1 MKLRWRCNAS
11 SAAYTKGELKSEEP
25 PGLLWSRQLIG
36 NAYWVFKTFSD
47 REFPKIPLTFLTVS
61 PLGSN
66 HNLQYEKWTETH
78 KNKTKLLK
86 RNTETA
92 RKTIETARKTMHRN
106 GEKNHRNSQNK
117 TTTSLRLYSQANKKC
132 KVTMKQWNLLL
143 TDWTCIS
150 IEFIW
155 NSARSYMEWIDSWS
169 ALTDVVQNVFE
180 GGGGVS
186 A

>member
-1 MKLRWRCNAS
+1 MHTEFLR
-11 SAAYTKGELKSEEP
+11 
-25 PGLLWSRQLIG
+25 LLPTES
-36 NAYWVFKTFSD
+36 
-47 REFPKIPLTFLTVS
+47 FPKIPLTFLAVS

-117 TTTSLRLYSQANKKC
+117 TTTSLRLYSQANKKF

-150 IEFIW
+150 LEFIC

-169 ALTDVVQNVFE
+169 ALTDVVQNLFE
-180 GGGGVS
+180 GGGGFSLVPTLEKKS
-186 A
+186 ESQFACDEGNILSR